1 MLVLDGLQDD
11 VEQIGSIMRV
21 LAEWRPCLRE
31 EYTSE
36 QVLEALRRLLL
47 GGFVAALE
55 ESIDEPV
62 LVPVRTPDYSPT
74 SLRRY
79 WFEATASG
87 RSLWEAWD
95 RRLDRN

>member
-1 MLVLDGLQDD
+1 
-11 VEQIGSIMRV
+11 MRV
-21 LAEWRPCLRE
+21 LAEWRPCLRDKC
-31 EYTSE
+31 TSE

-62 LVPVRTPDYSPT
+62 LVPVRTPDYSPA

-79 WFEATASG
+79 WFETTASG
-87 RSLWEAWD
+87 RSLWEAWE
-95 RRLDRN
+95 RQLDCK